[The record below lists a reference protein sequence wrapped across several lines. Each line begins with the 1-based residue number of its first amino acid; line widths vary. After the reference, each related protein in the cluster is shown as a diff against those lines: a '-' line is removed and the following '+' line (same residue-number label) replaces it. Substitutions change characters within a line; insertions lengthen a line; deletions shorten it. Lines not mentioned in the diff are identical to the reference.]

1 MSFST
6 IRNKK
11 PSPHSQRSIPKCSP
25 EFKSHALR
33 RSRQRVRCF
42 VRAFVFASLFVV
54 APQVHADVI
63 VSAGTAELRFNEDV
77 SLRISAFDAYF
88 DDLASRSQSLSD
100 PAPVNAGFNDNGG
113 SVTLI
118 DPNRPHGDI
127 PLAGDGRARQTTT
140 LTIEDTLSIALG
152 DGSVRSVVVN
162 ISADVW
168 QRAYALQNR
177 HLSADGKGGGM

>member
-1 MSFST
+1 MFEATSSLFCSCLRLCVAVCCGT
-6 IRNKK
+6 AGSCRRDRLCGDRGTYA
-11 PSPHSQRSIPKCSP
+11 QR
-25 EFKSHALR
+25 R
-33 RSRQRVRCF
+33 R
-42 VRAFVFASLFVV
+42 VFANFGV
-54 APQVHADVI
+54 
-63 VSAGTAELRFNEDV
+63 R
-77 SLRISAFDAYF
+77 AYF
-88 DDLASRSQSLSD
+88 DDLASRSQALSD
-100 PAPVNAGFNDNGG
+100 PAPGNAGFIDNGG

-118 DPNRPHGDI
+118 DTIRPHSDI
-127 PLAGDGRARQTTT
+127 PLSGDGRARQTTT